1 MCTLRVFHTDQ
12 VSIGADRFGRKP
24 MLLFSC
30 GGMSLAMATMTG
42 YYWCFAAKEWV
53 LVGKETWEWASFVA
67 MTLYVLQSLPNTR
80 SAKGWA
86 VNSASVWRAVQQRVF
101 DYHWSGSTRSCAE
114 AELNRCRYMFF
125 NQAGLGPLAAVV
137 TTEIVDST
145 VRGLAMGVATMGAG
159 LIAAGTNYVTL
170 PIVDSIGYDWMFAG
184 CGPAAGCPAAW
195 LLASLCGCRAVSHRH
210 VTPRSRISLAMR
222 IPERSLTRRDR
233 L

>member
-1 MCTLRVFHTDQ
+1 
-12 VSIGADRFGRKP
+12 

-101 DYHWSGSTRSCAE
+101 DYHWSDSTRSCAE

-125 NQAGLGPLAAVV
+125 NRLVSALSPRL
-137 TTEIVDST
+137 
-145 VRGLAMGVATMGAG
+145 
-159 LIAAGTNYVTL
+159 L
-170 PIVDSIGYDWMFAG
+170 P
-184 CGPAAGCPAAW
+184 
-195 LLASLCGCRAVSHRH
+195 R
-210 VTPRSRISLAMR
+210 
-222 IPERSLTRRDR
+222 RSLTQACGAWPWVWRRWAR
-233 L
+233 A